1 MIMAPE
7 KDKPQKDPL
16 YLINAPIDKL
26 IADENVTFV
35 GETER
40 DRLKTAGRFT
50 RLRNV
55 ILKGVQIYTK
65 DEIALLY
72 DILTGYIVE
81 KKE

>member
-1 MIMAPE
+1 MAPD

-55 ILKGVQIYTK
+55 ILKGMQIQIYTK